1 MRAVATVLID
11 ESHRQAWST
20 RPELAAAMNP
30 VNPADAS
37 YAGARAELERAGFA
51 VRLHVDGP
59 IDATALRGVDALVLP
74 HAADDAW
81 EHTTGQ
87 GSPRL
92 TSAELD
98 AVDVFVRAGGGLLVL
113 GETEQ
118 AKYGN
123 SAADLAARF
132 GIVID
137 TVTVQDPSHAFG
149 GVPTWILGELA
160 RGERHDLVA
169 EVGAACFYRAGTLSV
184 SGDGDG
190 AGDVAVTVVARTHPT
205 ADPAGAPLILAAEL
219 HPGRVVVTAD
229 SDLFGDDSIDDLDH
243 RALWRNLVTWVAAA
257 PAAARTAP
265 DAETTWVADD
275 DAWARLVDAVEALR
289 PMQAKDGSIDLDTY
303 DRAAADVCVEQACQ
317 AIGDLAPR
325 FPHQSDHL
333 AATIEDLRAWAAGGF
348 GTPDF
353 VGSLELFRPDLRRED
368 GVEHLAVFSMY
379 TQNGNPNRNLEAVV
393 ARTFWPDWLAEQER
407 TYDNA
412 AFVPI
417 EFVAFTAGY
426 DTHSAV
432 LFPETVATSTTIDFH
447 WGGIF
452 CDREAARFRVVA
464 RAAADALRLPLP
476 PEVDLLLAD
485 QRLAQETF
493 VLWDLIHDRTHSR
506 GDLPFDPFMIKQRMP
521 YWTYALEE
529 LRCDLA
535 TYRETL
541 ALDERDVHLGRY
553 VRYAIVLDRLFRFPV
568 TGGRTRNYD
577 GLAGQLLFAWLHRA
591 EVVRWTDNTLTIDW
605 ARLPDAV
612 IALADEVEALYH
624 DGIDRSRVAQWLA
637 THAFV
642 ASYVAPHPASAWARG
657 ADALPL
663 AGEPRELVD
672 AVLPDEFP
680 LSVFYDALSRRL
692 APTIAS
698 TAGIAVGAGRQ
709 APAEPRSAGAVES
722 AA

>member
-1 MRAVATVLID
+1 MRPVATVLVD

-20 RPELAAAMNP
+20 RPELARAMNP

-37 YAGARAELERAGFA
+37 YARAKAELERAGIE
-51 VRLHVDGP
+51 VRLHIDGP
-59 IDATALRGVDALVLP
+59 IDASALRGIDAFVLP
-74 HAADDAW
+74 HSADDVW
-81 EHTTGQ
+81 EHTTGT

-92 TSAELD
+92 APAEVD
-98 AVDVFVRAGGGLLVL
+98 ALEAFVRAGGGLLVL

-132 GIVID
+132 GIGID
-137 TVTVQDPSHAFG
+137 TVTVQDPANSFT
-149 GVPTWILGELA
+149 GVPTWVLAELV
-160 RGERHDLVA
+160 RGDRHDLVA
-169 EVGAACFYRAGTLSV
+169 EVDEACFYRAGALR
-184 SGDGDG
+184 
-190 AGDVAVTVVARTHPT
+190 ADVDTDVMTVARTHAT
-205 ADPAGAPLILAAEL
+205 ADPAHAGLVLAAE
-219 HPGRVVVTAD
+219 PARGRVVVTAD
-229 SDLFGDDSIDDLDH
+229 SDLFGDDSIDDLDNGV
-243 RALWRNLVTWVAAA
+243 LWRNLVTWAVGAPVAARA
-257 PAAARTAP
+257 DS
-265 DAETTWVADD
+265 DATSSWTADD
-275 DAWARLVDAVEALR
+275 ATWGRLATAVETLR
-289 PMQAKDGSIDLDTY
+289 PMQAADGSIDLAQH
-303 DRAAADVCVEQACQ
+303 DRGDVDDLLAEVCAAIE
-317 AIGDLAPR
+317 GLSPR
-325 FPHQSDHL
+325 FPHQEDHL
-333 AATIEDLRAWAAGGF
+333 TATIVDLHAWADQGYGR
-348 GTPDF
+348 PDF
-353 VGSLELFRPDLRRED
+353 AQSLALFRPDQRREH
-368 GVEHLAVFSMY
+368 GIEHLVVFPMY
-379 TQNGNPNRNLEAVV
+379 TQNGNPDRNLEAVV
-393 ARTFWPDWLAEQER
+393 TRTYWPDWLAEQER

-417 EFVAFTAGY
+417 EFVAFTSGY

-432 LFPETVATSTTIDFH
+432 LFPETVASTTTLDFR

-476 PEVDLLLAD
+476 PEVDLLLSD

-541 ALDERDVHLGRY
+541 TLDEQGIHLGRY
-553 VRYAIVLDRLFRFPV
+553 IRYAIVLDRLFRFPV
-568 TGGRTRNYD
+568 TGGRVRNYD

-591 EVVRWTDNTLTIDW
+591 EVVRWTDNTLSVDW

-624 DGIDRSRVAQWLA
+624 DGIDRSRVAQWIA
-637 THAFV
+637 AHAFV

-657 ADALPL
+657 ADALPVG
-663 AGEPRELVD
+663 GEPRELVD

-692 APTIAS
+692 EPTIAS
-698 TAGIAVGAGRQ
+698 TAGIAPGIGSGALAG
-709 APAEPRSAGAVES
+709 PRSHAANGA